1 MPSNYSRKDFQN
13 RGGKKKKSTWQLPVY
28 EQARRWGVAVTQL
41 VCGAASRAPIL
52 HPQPLP
58 TSPTCP
64 WFSQSWQASTHPS
77 KPSSHIT
84 SSETFLIP
92 SAKENPSLTPLFLQS
107 SLFRALFRALR
118 QEPLSPQGDWVPLK
132 TRRLFPRRKPTS
144 FQQASVSPRRSAG
157 PPPRHW
163 PGLCAHGPCCQVG
176 NSGGP

>member
-1 MPSNYSRKDFQN
+1 MVPPAEPPSCIPSL
-13 RGGKKKKSTWQLPVY
+13 SP
-28 EQARRWGVAVTQL
+28 
-41 VCGAASRAPIL
+41 P
-52 HPQPLP
+52 P
-58 TSPTCP
+58 PTCP
-64 WFSQSWQASTHPS
+64 WFSQPWQTSTHPS

-107 SLFRALFRALR
+107 SLFRALFRAL
-118 QEPLSPQGDWVPLK
+118 LAGATVSP
-132 TRRLFPRRKPTS
+132 RRLGAPQEHTSFFPRRKPTS